1 MVETLLDKKA
11 EWMAAAGPEAD
22 TAVYTRCRLH
32 RNLADFPF
40 PSQCTLDERRT
51 IEERVS
57 GAINS
62 LNLLSAGAYFPL
74 ADLSVLERQFLVERR
89 LVAPSF
95 VESESHAGVYVSED
109 QGLSITINDE
119 NHITLTC
126 IASGLQLNDAWSR
139 MNLLD
144 DMLAGTLDYAFGER
158 LGYLTASVRD
168 VGTGFRASVLLHLP
182 GLNVANLLGPVAEDV
197 ATKRHWL
204 EAFPEAARSAQGELH
219 LLSHISTLG
228 RSEEETLFHLKHLA
242 GELIAKERDTRDHLR
257 KDAPLQLEDR
267 VGRALG
273 VARHA
278 RLLAS
283 AEGNS
288 LLSSLRLGVSAGMLD
303 HFSLQ
308 HINEV
313 FIASQNAHI
322 EMKRGHSCDELQLSA
337 GRADLFRARFA
348 PAE

>member
-1 MVETLLDKKA
+1 MVETLFQKTA
-11 EWMAAAGPEAD
+11 EWMSAAGPDAD
-22 TAVYTRCRLH
+22 VAVFSRCRLH

-40 PSQCTLDERRT
+40 PSQCTLDERRAV
-51 IEERVS
+51 EERLS
-57 GAINS
+57 GVIEG
-62 LNLLSAGAYFPL
+62 LNLLSTGAYFRIG
-74 ADLSVLERQFLVERR
+74 DLDRRERQFLVERR
-89 LVAPSF
+89 LVAPGF
-95 VESESHAGVYVSED
+95 VESEGPAGVYVSDD
-109 QGLSITINDE
+109 QGLSMTINDE

-126 IASGLQLNDAWSR
+126 IGSGLQLQDAWSR

-144 DMLAGTLDYAFGER
+144 DMLAGSLDFAFSER
-158 LGYLTASVRD
+158 LGYLTTSVRD
-168 VGTGFRASVLLHLP
+168 VGTGFRAGVLLHLP
-182 GLNVANLLGPVAEDV
+182 ALTVANLLAPVSEDV

-204 EAFPEAARSAQGELH
+204 EAFPEAARPAQGELYS
-219 LLSHISTLG
+219 LSHISTLG

-257 KDAPLQLEDR
+257 RDAPLQLEDR

-283 AEGNS
+283 GEANS
-288 LLSSLRLGVSAGMLD
+288 LLSSLRLGVSGGMLD

-308 HINEV
+308 QINEV

-322 EMKRGHSCDELQLSA
+322 ELKCGRSRDELQLSA
-337 GRADLFRARFA
+337 ERADLFRARFA
-348 PAE
+348 